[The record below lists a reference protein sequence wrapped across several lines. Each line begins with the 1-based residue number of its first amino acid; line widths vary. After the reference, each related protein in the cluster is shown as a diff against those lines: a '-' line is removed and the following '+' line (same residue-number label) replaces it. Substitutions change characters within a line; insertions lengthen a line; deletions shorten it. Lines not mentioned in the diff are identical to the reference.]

1 MAELVGDDILSWEK
15 EEEGTGMV
23 SEGPGGRSYWRLRH
37 QGRLAADGVRGSGI
51 CSPASAGTQT
61 SEDAHVVGAK
71 GTGKAGDVGGR
82 ELGAMGA
89 DGDRE
94 GSEDGDPEV
103 ERRWR
108 KLGEARIGLAQVD
121 VRLRVRLGVLSQR

>member
-1 MAELVGDDILSWEK
+1 M
-15 EEEGTGMV
+15 
-23 SEGPGGRSYWRLRH
+23 
-37 QGRLAADGVRGSGI
+37 
-51 CSPASAGTQT
+51 
-61 SEDAHVVGAK
+61 VGAK

-103 ERRWR
+103 EDGGGRNW
-108 KLGEARIGLAQVD
+108 GTG
-121 VRLRVRLGVLSQR
+121 GFG